1 MAKNKDDEMK
11 VICRFSGKVADNLRE
26 LQEIG
31 NFPSLKATVEY
42 LTGTFSSPML
52 EGLKNAQLSVK
63 LSADSYLLHGGDK
76 N

>member
-1 MAKNKDDEMK
+1 MKNNNDEMK

-26 LQEIG
+26 LQETG

-42 LTGTFSSPML
+42 LVGTFSSPML
-52 EGLKNAQLSVK
+52 NGLKNAQRSVELST
-63 LSADSYLLHGGDK
+63 DSYLLHGGDK